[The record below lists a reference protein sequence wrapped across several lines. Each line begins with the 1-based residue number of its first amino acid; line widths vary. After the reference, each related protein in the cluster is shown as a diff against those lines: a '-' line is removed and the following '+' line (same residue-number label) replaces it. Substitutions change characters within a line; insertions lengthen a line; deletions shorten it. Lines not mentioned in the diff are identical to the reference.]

1 MDTQELCPICGEGHV
16 TAQVQEI
23 ESDYKGHKAM
33 LPLHYR
39 LCNVCTSD
47 FAGAPES
54 KLNRRALM
62 AFRKR
67 VDGLLTG
74 AEITA
79 LRKQYQM
86 TQGQAARLFG
96 GGPVAFS
103 KYENDDVAQSE
114 PMDTLLR
121 LVRRSVDTFWQLVEE
136 KGMTA
141 EFTKQTQMVTISRG
155 AEIHVLDE
163 YRLSS
168 GRTAYK
174 PVQLHG
180 YSSETQRWN

>member
-1 MDTQELCPICGEGHV
+1 
-16 TAQVQEI
+16 
-23 ESDYKGHKAM
+23 M
-33 LPLHYR
+33 LLLHYR

-67 VDGLLTG
+67 VDELLTG

-79 LRKQYQM
+79 LRKQYKL
-86 TQGQAARLFG
+86 TQGQAARRFG

-114 PMDTLLR
+114 SMDNLLR
-121 LVRRSVDTFWQLVEE
+121 LVRRSAQAFWQLMEE
-136 KGMTA
+136 KSMST
-141 EFTKQTQMVTISRG
+141 EFTRQIELATMKRSPAVVYP
-155 AEIHVLDE
+155 E
-163 YRLSS
+163 
-168 GRTAYK
+168 
-174 PVQLHG
+174 
-180 YSSETQRWN
+180 